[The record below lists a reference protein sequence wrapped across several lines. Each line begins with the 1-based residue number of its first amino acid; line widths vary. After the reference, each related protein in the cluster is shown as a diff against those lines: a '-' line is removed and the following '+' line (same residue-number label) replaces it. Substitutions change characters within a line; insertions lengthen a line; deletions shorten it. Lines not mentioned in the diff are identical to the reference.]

1 MQKLERK
8 LHARLLARSIVG
20 LLRQVAIR
28 RLFLGA
34 DRCVHLR
41 RGDIKARPFP
51 SPLQLGWEAFS
62 RFKGDVGDGVARAAL
77 ATETCR
83 ETQLVEPLNTGQQLL
98 VDVHD
103 FAVAR

>member
-1 MQKLERK
+1 MQKLKRK
-8 LHARLLARSIVG
+8 LHARFLARPNVG
-20 LLRQVAIR
+20 LLRHVAIR
-28 RLFLGA
+28 RLFLGT

-41 RGDIKARPFP
+41 RGDLKARPFP
-51 SPLQLGWEAFS
+51 SPLQLGWEAFVG
-62 RFKGDVGDGVARAAL
+62 FKGDVGDGVARAAL
-77 ATETCR
+77 ATKTCC